1 MSGSG
6 AKRCSPGSSG
16 RSSSRSRTTPSGKKK
31 AISVYSISSFCN
43 PFPSFFRLQTLEQEY
58 ASLEQ
63 DSHNLREQIERL
75 RLEKKTTEDFL
86 IEAQQSLA
94 QLQEEHAKLTEAE
107 AKQKEDFEAER
118 LASKQLIHDLNKEVR
133 FCCLAK

>member
-1 MSGSG
+1 ME
-6 AKRCSPGSSG
+6 K
-16 RSSSRSRTTPSGKKK
+16 
-31 AISVYSISSFCN
+31 
-43 PFPSFFRLQTLEQEY
+43 EY

-118 LASKQLIHDLNKEVR
+118 LASKQLIHDLNKEVSEY
-133 FCCLAK
+133 FLESLIMCGPKEVITSD